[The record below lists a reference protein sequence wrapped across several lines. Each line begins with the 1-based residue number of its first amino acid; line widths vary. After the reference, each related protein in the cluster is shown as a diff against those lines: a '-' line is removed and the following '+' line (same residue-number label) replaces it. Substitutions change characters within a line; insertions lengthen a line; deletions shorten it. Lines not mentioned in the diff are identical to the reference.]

1 MLPDERLVELMIKM
15 PPDERLIE
23 ISLAMCLNERILE
36 TSFKMLPDERNDDT
50 RFKMLSDER
59 LKNNIGDGF
68 KMLSLSALLRP
79 SRCFFARRII
89 KCTA

>member
-1 MLPDERLVELMIKM
+1 MLPDERLVELMFNI
-15 PPDERLIE
+15 PLDEHLVE
-23 ISLAMCLNERILE
+23 SSLTMCLNERILE
-36 TSFKMLPDERNDDT
+36 TSFKMLPVLDQLS

-79 SRCFFARRII
+79 SRCFFAGRII